1 MLVLTHKLALGYEIE
16 YIFLGLDDGE
26 FIGLHVSYVTVN
38 TTSKR
43 RRKGNYKNVSPYMMG
58 VNDRRGGRFM
68 P

>member
-1 MLVLTHKLALGYEIE
+1 MKLNT
-16 YIFLGLDDGE
+16 FLGLDDGE